1 MGLTRGARCG
11 KIDTEKNLGEVEN
24 IMLNDKNELKI
35 LALMVVADA
44 PDGLNPDALMSAML
58 DSGCGTLT
66 EIADVFEE
74 LLSKELLAL
83 ARDENGAKCCIL
95 TDMGKT
101 ILPELAS
108 VLTGSVSEQAKRG
121 VLRAYE
127 ALTGGMSYS
136 SLIEA
141 AEKAKNGKESKE
153 NAVGVYLICTAKRGT
168 AVTAQVRLFFE
179 NRNDALTAQRNFE
192 RRPQA
197 VINAITAS
205 VTGNA
210 DFLM

>member
-1 MGLTRGARCG
+1 
-11 KIDTEKNLGEVEN
+11 
-24 IMLNDKNELKI
+24 MLNDKNELKI

-95 TDMGKT
+95 TEMGKT

-108 VLTGSVSEQAKRG
+108 VLTGSVSEQAKRD

-141 AEKAKNGKESKE
+141 AEKNENGKE
-153 NAVGVYLICTAKRGT
+153 NTPGVYLICTAKRGT